1 MYAEPYPASNAH
13 IGIRLLEPAVLGA
26 RDRQVAHDVQRVPA
40 AGRPPRDHR
49 DDDLRHETDE
59 PLHLEDVEAPGA
71 GRVGSGRVVGGVRV
85 AVATADALVA
95 ARAERPAAVLR
106 ARTVARQQHDP
117 DARVLAGDVEGA
129 VELVDGVRAEGVAH
143 LGTVERDAR
152 DATVARD
159 VRRDVGVRVRTCSEH
174 PLRGIEQLG
183 DEGVGHPPSL
193 RAGAVIRPGRTSAPP
208 TLER

>member
-1 MYAEPYPASNAH
+1 
-13 IGIRLLEPAVLGA
+13 
-26 RDRQVAHDVQRVPA
+26 
-40 AGRPPRDHR
+40 
-49 DDDLRHETDE
+49 
-59 PLHLEDVEAPGA
+59 VEAAGA

-85 AVATADALVA
+85 AVATADALV

-129 VELVDGVRAEGVAH
+129 VELVDGVRAEGVSH

-193 RAGAVIRPGRTSAPP
+193 RAGAVIRPGRTASP